1 MLSGSG
7 YEILMGRLL
16 GGVCMCL
23 CVRVCAHARACQRD
37 AKIKSKSEEQVADG
51 SCRSGTG
58 MLGLACVVAV
68 VGFGMLVTGGCA
80 HWLMFAALHKPVYA
94 HSGMGSTVKAVGDG
108 RLLFPCVLGAS
119 ALHTAA
125 QLKGGW
131 PPHPSP
137 ASACASATSSCPSL
151 CSAGP
156 LVFSATG
163 PWAALQQCRPT
174 QRCEREN
181 GPGWGCWGLSLGVK
195 GPREEGWRKAL
206 VKRAACNPEP
216 AILARRCSLPQARTS
231 QVCTATP
238 PGAEPHLSGLP
249 LGWKQSLSKGS
260 LRDGGGGILNT

>member
-1 MLSGSG
+1 MAHVCCVAQASVCTLGHGKHSEGS
-7 YEILMGRLL
+7 RRWQAF
-16 GGVCMCL
+16 VSL
-23 CVRVCAHARACQRD
+23 CP
-37 AKIKSKSEEQVADG
+37 G
-51 SCRSGTG
+51 SFC
-58 MLGLACVVAV
+58 
-68 VGFGMLVTGGCA
+68 
-80 HWLMFAALHKPVYA
+80 PA
-94 HSGMGSTVKAVGDG
+94 HS
-108 RLLFPCVLGAS
+108 
-119 ALHTAA
+119 
-125 QLKGGW
+125 
-131 PPHPSP
+131 SP
-137 ASACASATSSCPSL
+137 AQGRVASPSL
-151 CSAGP
+151 PCIRVRLCHLILPLPMQCRP

-163 PWAALQQCRPT
+163 PWADLQQCRPT

-206 VKRAACNPEP
+206 VKRTVCNPEP